1 MNKFGWSNSETVM
14 TFSIIVFVF
23 AFITLV
29 SGRLQDRIGPKIVAT
44 IGGVMYGL
52 GLILS
57 STATTTT
64 QLYFYYGVISG
75 IGVGFV
81 YVCPL
86 TTCIKWFPDK
96 KGFITGIAVGAFGLG
111 SLVFKAIIEYLL
123 EVTGVSETFFYL
135 GVLFMVMTV
144 LGAQFLSVPKNI
156 SLSVVATKAQNN
168 FTMVEMMKTKTCYLL
183 WAMFGLGTMGG
194 LLVIGLAK
202 DIGVEL
208 ANLDTDVA
216 TNSVTMIA
224 LFNAAGRLG
233 WGAISDRFDRI
244 KVIAIMAFI
253 TSGCMVM
260 MSIVSLNYITFFVFL
275 AGIAACFGGTI
286 SVFPTVIGEFF
297 GIENLGANY
306 GVVFQAY
313 GLAALVGPVIVAKA
327 GSLQETFVFS
337 AIVALIAGILALFV
351 KKPLKQIVLDN
362 YTELDLKERV

>member
-1 MNKFGWSNSETVM
+1 MPNRWVVVLGAVLLQICIGAIYAWSLFNKPLMDTFCWSNSETVM

-23 AFITLV
+23 AFITLF

-44 IGGVMYGL
+44 IGGIMYGL

-156 SLSVVATKAQNN
+156 SLSVVATKAQND
-168 FTMVEMMKTKTCYLL
+168 FTMVEMMKTKT
-183 WAMFGLGTMGG
+183 
-194 LLVIGLAK
+194 
-202 DIGVEL
+202 
-208 ANLDTDVA
+208 
-216 TNSVTMIA
+216 
-224 LFNAAGRLG
+224 
-233 WGAISDRFDRI
+233 
-244 KVIAIMAFI
+244 
-253 TSGCMVM
+253 
-260 MSIVSLNYITFFVFL
+260 
-275 AGIAACFGGTI
+275 
-286 SVFPTVIGEFF
+286 
-297 GIENLGANY
+297 
-306 GVVFQAY
+306 
-313 GLAALVGPVIVAKA
+313 
-327 GSLQETFVFS
+327 
-337 AIVALIAGILALFV
+337 
-351 KKPLKQIVLDN
+351 
-362 YTELDLKERV
+362 

>member
-1 MNKFGWSNSETVM
+1 MDTFGWSNSETVM

-23 AFITLV
+23 AFITLI
-29 SGRLQDRIGPKIVAT
+29 SGRLQDRIGPRIVAT
-44 IGGVMYGL
+44 IGGILYGL

-64 QLYFYYGVISG
+64 QLYIYYGVISG

-86 TTCIKWFPDK
+86 TACIKCFPDK

-111 SLVFKAIIEYLL
+111 SLVFKTIIEYLL

-135 GVLFMVMTV
+135 GILFMVLII
-144 LGAQFLSVPKNI
+144 LGAQFLNVPKTI
-156 SLSVVATKAQNN
+156 SQSVVETKNQSN
-168 FTMVEMMKTKTCYLL
+168 FTVVEMLKTKTCYLL

-202 DIGVEL
+202 DIGVEI
-208 ANLDTDVA
+208 AHLDPGVA

-224 LFNAAGRLG
+224 LFNALGRLG
-233 WGAISDRFDRI
+233 WGSISDRFDRI

-253 TSGCMVM
+253 TSGCLVM
-260 MSIVSLNYITFFVFL
+260 MSVVSLNFITYFVFL

-286 SVFPTVIGEFF
+286 SVFPTVIGEFY
-297 GIENLGANY
+297 GIKNLGANY

-313 GLAALVGPVIVAKA
+313 GLAALVGPVIVANA
-327 GSLQETFVFS
+327 RSLQATFVFS
-337 AIVALIAGILALFV
+337 SIVALMAGILALFV
-351 KKPLKQIVLDN
+351 KKPVKQAVLQDC
-362 YTELDLKERV
+362 TELEMNESV

>member
-1 MNKFGWSNSETVM
+1 
-14 TFSIIVFVF
+14 
-23 AFITLV
+23 
-29 SGRLQDRIGPKIVAT
+29 D
-44 IGGVMYGL
+44 
-52 GLILS
+52 
-57 STATTTT
+57 
-64 QLYFYYGVISG
+64 
-75 IGVGFV
+75 
-81 YVCPL
+81 
-86 TTCIKWFPDK
+86 
-96 KGFITGIAVGAFGLG
+96 
-111 SLVFKAIIEYLL
+111 
-123 EVTGVSETFFYL
+123 
-135 GVLFMVMTV
+135 
-144 LGAQFLSVPKNI
+144 
-156 SLSVVATKAQNN
+156 

-260 MSIVSLNYITFFVFL
+260 MSIVSLNHITFFVFL

-297 GIENLGANY
+297 GIKNLGANY

-313 GLAALVGPVIVAKA
+313 GLAALVGPVIVANA

-362 YTELDLKERV
+362 YTELELKERV